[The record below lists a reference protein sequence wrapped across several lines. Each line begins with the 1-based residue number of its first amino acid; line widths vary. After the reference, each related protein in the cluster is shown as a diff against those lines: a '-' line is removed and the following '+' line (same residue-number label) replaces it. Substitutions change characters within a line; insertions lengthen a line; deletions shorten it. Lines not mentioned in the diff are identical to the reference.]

1 MLTQSC
7 RKSSTKHCYLLM
19 CNRISLKKIDK
30 HQAVSKLLSTSEW
43 EPIFNIH
50 KQCKTFISFKKTKT
64 YVRFKSCNRH
74 MCSTSYICAGG
85 EKCFL
90 FLFFVQNTDHNGVQ
104 RMGGLS
110 FQLYFMF
117 SLFFCFLNCFI
128 FFLSFFFQLLY
139 MHALLLNC
147 LYWDPTL
154 WVVTFLFA
162 CGGVLFCSKM

>member
-1 MLTQSC
+1 MKKRKFELNSMLTQSC

-19 CNRISLKKIDK
+19 CNRISLKKFDK

-50 KQCKTFISFKKTKT
+50 KQCKTFISFKKQKK

-90 FLFFVQNTDHNGVQ
+90 FLFLSKTQTTMGYNGWV
-104 RMGGLS
+104 GCLS
-110 FQLYFMF
+110 NSTL
-117 SLFFCFLNCFI
+117 C
-128 FFLSFFFQLLY
+128 FLSFSVF
-139 MHALLLNC
+139 
-147 LYWDPTL
+147 
-154 WVVTFLFA
+154 
-162 CGGVLFCSKM
+162 